1 MASGC
6 EVLSSAI
13 YRQGRRPKRQK
24 LADWSSPTRLSG
36 RSICIPETWEIIV
49 ITCLLMPLKKELDNA
64 EGTIFSSY
72 SRASRGW
79 ERMYRDFIN
88 STHRMSGDHS
98 AGEFHFHEQAT
109 IMDLALIMGN
119 YTGNIAQMGFR
130 FLLSHM
136 GFIKLV
142 FAGGHTIG
150 CLHILPSGVGMM
162 SLLWGFLNRHMYNSI
177 GFKTLR
183 DVCKRYPQVSYKYSY
198 FVAGCLG
205 DDGKID
211 FTFKDHS
218 NGVVY
223 NLPHIVVQGDRVT
236 NWFWRDFGF
245 TTKEFQWSDLSSSD
259 PEDHADFLKEVM
271 LNNTSNWKGSEL
283 LKTVTYTPQC
293 YFPLLRSACNRD
305 ANTRAPPAHNYSAFK
320 QWEGIA
326 SAGVNLYRGTNWF
339 VPYGAKLWE
348 EEFPGASSYSKGLD
362 YCKVLVDK
370 GVECTLNSKGLRG
383 YSYYLNS
390 IVKQRS
396 YTERFNFGTALDE
409 LDSLY
414 SDYSRVSPKFAYK
427 YSSIMR
433 RLNRLYSHAHG
444 LVGGRYTFFN
454 DVESIRSHSKVD
466 ASTAEKNAT
475 HIEKLCVQSFVDEVC
490 LNRRLHYGYL

>member
-1 MASGC
+1 
-6 EVLSSAI
+6 V
-13 YRQGRRPKRQK
+13 
-24 LADWSSPTRLSG
+24 
-36 RSICIPETWEIIV
+36 
-49 ITCLLMPLKKELDNA
+49 
-64 EGTIFSSY
+64 
-72 SRASRGW
+72 
-79 ERMYRDFIN
+79 
-88 STHRMSGDHS
+88 
-98 AGEFHFHEQAT
+98 
-109 IMDLALIMGN
+109 
-119 YTGNIAQMGFR
+119 
-130 FLLSHM
+130 
-136 GFIKLV
+136 
-142 FAGGHTIG
+142 
-150 CLHILPSGVGMM
+150 
-162 SLLWGFLNRHMYNSI
+162 
-177 GFKTLR
+177 
-183 DVCKRYPQVSYKYSY
+183 
-198 FVAGCLG
+198 
-205 DDGKID
+205 
-211 FTFKDHS
+211 
-218 NGVVY
+218 
-223 NLPHIVVQGDRVT
+223 
-236 NWFWRDFGF
+236 
-245 TTKEFQWSDLSSSD
+245 
-259 PEDHADFLKEVM
+259 
-271 LNNTSNWKGSEL
+271 
-283 LKTVTYTPQC
+283 
-293 YFPLLRSACNRD
+293 
-305 ANTRAPPAHNYSAFK
+305 HNYSAFK

-348 EEFPGASSYSKGLD
+348 EESQGASSYSKGLD

-444 LVGGRYTFFN
+444 LVGDRYTFFN
-454 DVESIRSHSKVD
+454 DVESIRSLSKVD